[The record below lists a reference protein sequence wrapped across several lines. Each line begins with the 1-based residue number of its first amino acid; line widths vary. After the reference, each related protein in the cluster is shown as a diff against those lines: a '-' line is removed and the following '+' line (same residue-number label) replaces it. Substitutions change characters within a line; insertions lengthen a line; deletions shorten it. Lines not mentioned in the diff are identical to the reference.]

1 MNSRNPFC
9 PLKGGISNL
18 QKKKHIVFMYKRHE
32 SALPVFLKGKKKGL
46 LKYEKFK
53 GHIVYNYFQTFW
65 RITYADSRHMLTFL
79 GHVYTFSSSAD
90 ARM

>member
-18 QKKKHIVFMYKRHE
+18 QKKNT
-32 SALPVFLKGKKKGL
+32 SSSCTKGMNQHCPFFSKEKKKGL

-65 RITYADSRHMLTFL
+65 RITYADSGHMLTFL